1 MHKHRS
7 KAACIEVCTGLLR
20 DRQQWSTPLHD
31 NSEAIRTMERQDAR
45 ERILE
50 AAYDLFA
57 HQGTRSVGVDAII
70 EKSGVAKMTLYRH
83 FKSKQDLVLAFLERR
98 AALWTED
105 WLIREV
111 SIRAS
116 GPKER
121 LLAIFD
127 AYHDWFQIED
137 FEGCAFVRVLLEYQA
152 DNPLRVAAAGH
163 LARMRDFVGE
173 LANEAG
179 IKDASNFSETWHM
192 LMKGSIIAA
201 AEGNRQAASQAKRAA
216 TLILD
221 NWAND

>member
-1 MHKHRS
+1 MH
-7 KAACIEVCTGLLR
+7 GLLR
-20 DRQQWSTPLHD
+20 DREQWSTSLHG
-31 NSEAIRTMERQDAR
+31 NSEAIKTMERQDAR

-111 SIRAS
+111 TIRAS
-116 GPKER
+116 EPKER

-137 FEGCAFVRVLLEYQA
+137 FEGCTFVHVLLDYQT

-163 LARMRDFVGE
+163 LARIRDFVRD
-173 LANEAG
+173 LANQAG
-179 IKDASNFSETWHM
+179 IKDVPAFCETWHM
-192 LMKGSIIAA
+192 LMKGSAIAA
-201 AEGNRQAASQAKRAA
+201 AEGNRQAALQAKRAA
-216 TLILD
+216 ALILD
-221 NWAND
+221 NWAKD

>member
-1 MHKHRS
+1 M
-7 KAACIEVCTGLLR
+7 G
-20 DRQQWSTPLHD
+20 
-31 NSEAIRTMERQDAR
+31 RQDAR

-98 AALWTED
+98 EALWTEG

-116 GPKER
+116 DPKER

-137 FEGCAFVRVLLEYQA
+137 FEGCAFINVLLEYQA
-152 DNPLRVAAAGH
+152 DNPLHVAAAGH
-163 LARMRDFVGE
+163 LSKVRDFVRD
-173 LANEAG
+173 LASQAG
-179 IKDASNFSETWHM
+179 IQDAPKFCEIWHM
-192 LMKGSIIAA
+192 LMKGSTIAA
-201 AEGNRQAASQAKRAA
+201 AEGNREAALQAKRAA
-216 TLILD
+216 ILILA
-221 NWAND
+221 NWAKD

>member
-1 MHKHRS
+1 MH
-7 KAACIEVCTGLLR
+7 G
-20 DRQQWSTPLHD
+20 
-31 NSEAIRTMERQDAR
+31 NSETIRTMGRQDAR

-70 EKSGVAKMTLYRH
+70 EKSSVAKMTLYRH

-98 AALWTED
+98 ETLWTEG

-116 GPKER
+116 DPKER

-127 AYHDWFQIED
+127 AYHDWFQIGD
-137 FEGCAFVRVLLEYQA
+137 FEGCTFINVLLEYQT
-152 DNPLRVAAAGH
+152 DNPLHAAAANH
-163 LARMRDFVGE
+163 LARMRDFVAD
-173 LANEAG
+173 LASQAG
-179 IKDASNFSETWHM
+179 IEDVPNFSEIWHM

-201 AEGNRQAASQAKRAA
+201 AEGNRQAALQAKCAA

-221 NWAND
+221 NWAKS

>member
-1 MHKHRS
+1 MHWDTHN
-7 KAACIEVCTGLLR
+7 LLR
-20 DRQQWSTPLHD
+20 NREQWSIPLHD

-105 WLIREV
+105 WLVREV
-111 SIRAS
+111 SMRAS
-116 GPKER
+116 EPKER

-137 FEGCAFVRVLLEYQA
+137 FEGCAFVHVLLEYQA
-152 DNPLRVAAAGH
+152 DNPLRAAAAGH
-163 LARMRDFVGE
+163 LARIRNFVRD

-179 IKDASNFSETWHM
+179 IKDAPNFSETWHM
-192 LMKGSIIAA
+192 LMKGAAIAA
-201 AEGNRQAASQAKRAA
+201 AEGNRQAALQAKHAA
-216 TLILD
+216 ALILD
-221 NWAND
+221 SWPKD